1 MTKLELFGLVLP
13 EIKKGDDLASLIVH
27 EAERQCG
34 GVQENDIIIVT
45 SKIISKAK
53 GYIIPMPKKFS
64 RDAIFL
70 SKITKKPLWECELIL
85 KLSRRIVAA
94 IPTTE
99 IILRFN
105 LHKILSK
112 NPERAKKVLMED
124 PVILVV
130 ENARGSLCSDAEL
143 DLSNVPKGF
152 VYLPPPDPDLEAREL
167 REKIDS
173 LEKENYSLSLQ
184 IANLKELEIEN
195 RELKKALDLNLQKEF
210 NLVLAEVSG
219 KDIGTK
225 DTILI
230 TAGKRDGVLED
241 MPVITPEK
249 ILVGKVVKSYKN
261 FSEVALLSKKNFS
274 FDVKIKSK
282 EEQNKKDISA
292 IAKGEGNSEISLD
305 LVPLTA
311 PVSKD
316 DIIISDNM
324 GKIFPKGLLVG
335 YIKDIKKSDT
345 AVFQK
350 IKAQH
355 IFDIKK
361 QRTLFVITGYKE

>member
-1 MTKLELFGLVLP
+1 MILEKYQKR
-13 EIKKGDDLASLIVH
+13 KKIIAFFL
-27 EAERQCG
+27 
-34 GVQENDIIIVT
+34 IIVFLGIALLFQEGIKNCFYT
-45 SKIISKAK
+45 ISLPFQKFFLKQGTKISNF
-53 GYIIPMPKKFS
+53 FS
-64 RDAIFL
+64 SFG
-70 SKITKKPLWECELIL
+70 KL
-85 KLSRRIVAA
+85 K
-94 IPTTE
+94 
-99 IILRFN
+99 
-105 LHKILSK
+105 
-112 NPERAKKVLMED
+112 
-124 PVILVV
+124 
-130 ENARGSLCSDAEL
+130 
-143 DLSNVPKGF
+143 
-152 VYLPPPDPDLEAREL
+152 EL

>member
-27 EAERQCG
+27 EAERRCG

-167 REKIDS
+167 REKI
-173 LEKENYSLSLQ
+173 ENITSKHVAV
-184 IANLKELEIEN
+184 IVT
-195 RELKKALDLNLQKEF
+195 DT
-210 NLVLAEVSG
+210 EVSPFKIG
-219 KDIGTK
+219 SVDIAVGSSGIVPISRKFASPDMYGHLKYGGVDVIVDELASAAALLMGQTAEGIPVVIVRGLTFEK
-225 DTILI
+225 AEKMCIKNILLS
-230 TAGKRDGVLED
+230 R
-241 MPVITPEK
+241 K
-249 ILVGKVVKSYKN
+249 ILHYGIVRT
-261 FSEVALLSKKNFS
+261 
-274 FDVKIKSK
+274 
-282 EEQNKKDISA
+282 
-292 IAKGEGNSEISLD
+292 
-305 LVPLTA
+305 LVSTFWFKLRML
-311 PVSKD
+311 VY
-316 DIIISDNM
+316 
-324 GKIFPKGLLVG
+324 KIFRLK
-335 YIKDIKKSDT
+335 
-345 AVFQK
+345 
-350 IKAQH
+350 
-355 IFDIKK
+355 
-361 QRTLFVITGYKE
+361 